1 MKMSDATWFR
11 NLVHKKH
18 VLFNNLP
25 LSEQKPAEIKLE
37 AAKNTPRKSLR
48 SKTKISSGAAELR
61 FWFCQKA
68 RAGHG

>member
-1 MKMSDATWFR
+1 MKMSDATWMR

-37 AAKNTPRKSLR
+37 AAKNTTLKSLQSNTR
-48 SKTKISSGAAELR
+48 IVTGAAGL
-61 FWFCQKA
+61 
-68 RAGHG
+68 